1 MPPANYLA
9 ERETLTQLLYESPYD
24 PCLYLGRARCYEHLG
39 FPDLAA
45 GDAYRAL
52 LLTDEAQDESGEYH
66 EQVLE
71 AFSEARNGGREE
83 GQMNGACN
91 GNGHTN
97 GHEPASGKKR
107 NSENGSDDES
117 EVEGHNSAV
126 QQIAIAYALE
136 SYQKLAQNL
145 AHCGCLRSAFDF
157 CQRGSKAFPKAS
169 SLNDTRQAILAT
181 NRETQLQR
189 DPSWDESSFDPKTDL
204 PDEGSVR
211 RELYPWNTHEPDRF
225 SATTLSALNA
235 ELQKAAPKCAVQPI
249 SLPLLTSSNP
259 PKTTIQ
265 QLGLFATA
273 DIPPGD
279 VPRPPPLTPSSHSY
293 ACPSCPDTVFCSA
306 PCLALAQTHYHPA
319 ICGKDIDAVGKDTPA
334 PDAANALYLLL
345 LFRAVALAETQ
356 ATHPLDLRETKYL
369 WGGFVHPDRGYLH
382 SASAAAEPL
391 SVARHLPF
399 SFRFNVLAPLHV
411 LEKMDVDVFAPTALR
426 RYDGWVLNTLYAKFR
441 GTASARL
448 NV

>member
-1 MPPANYLA
+1 MDIPMGMNQPLA
-9 ERETLTQLLYESPYD
+9 KKEIRRMDQT
-24 PCLYLGRARCYEHLG
+24 
-39 FPDLAA
+39 
-45 GDAYRAL
+45 
-52 LLTDEAQDESGEYH
+52 
-66 EQVLE
+66 
-71 AFSEARNGGREE
+71 
-83 GQMNGACN
+83 MNQKSK
-91 GNGHTN
+91 GN
-97 GHEPASGKKR
+97 
-107 NSENGSDDES
+107 
-117 EVEGHNSAV
+117 NSAV
-126 QQIAIAYALE
+126 QQIAIANALE

-211 RELYPWNTHEPDRF
+211 RELYPWNTHDPDRF
-225 SATTLSALNA
+225 SATTP
-235 ELQKAAPKCAVQPI
+235 KRRAPKSPPQMRRPT
-249 SLPLLTSSNP
+249 PLLTSSNP
-259 PKTTIQ
+259 PQTTIQ

-279 VPRPPPLTPSSHSY
+279 VVLTESSLLTANNCHLHPLCDACSRDLPPLTPSSHPY

-306 PCLALAQTHYHPA
+306 PCLSLAQTHYHPA
-319 ICGKDIDAVGKDTPA
+319 ICGKDIDAIGKDTAA
-334 PDAANALYLLL
+334 PDAVNALYLLL

-369 WGGFVHPDRGYLH
+369 WGDFVHPDRGYLH

-426 RYDGWVLNTLYAKFR
+426 RYDG
-441 GTASARL
+441 
-448 NV
+448 